1 MLKIKDLFEQ
11 GFIHN
16 TVRVNTKVNQIF
28 SNLTLIISGQC
39 DVNGVV
45 TFEIQNIVVFL
56 GEIKLVP
63 TLIYLL
69 LAVEYFHS

>member
-16 TVRVNTKVNQIF
+16 TVRVNTKVNQNIF
-28 SNLTLIISGQC
+28 KFGLIFGQC
-39 DVNGVV
+39 DVNGMVK
-45 TFEIQNIVVFL
+45 FEIQNIVAFL

-63 TLIYLL
+63 TLIHL
-69 LAVEYFHS
+69 

>member
-16 TVRVNTKVNQIF
+16 TVRANTKVHQIF
-28 SNLTLIISGQC
+28 SNLTLIIFGQC

>member
-16 TVRVNTKVNQIF
+16 TVRANTKVNQIF
-28 SNLTLIISGQC
+28 SNLTLIIFGQC